1 MVVYNWMQ
9 MVDSVI
15 LVRTKQR
22 QHNPWVITVRNKLN
36 IIKQFISDINV
47 CYVFQTPHK
56 VCMNF
61 SVNPSEKILLF

>member
-36 IIKQFISDINV
+36 IIKQFISDINF

-61 SVNPSEKILLF
+61 FVNPSEKILLF